1 MQGKSALLTL
11 FDDLYIFDKDGV
23 LLIDWPLKA
32 GRRNLDMS
40 GRDYIQR
47 VHNSRQPFISEPI
60 LGKASGQPIIVIAA
74 PVLNPAGE
82 LVAIIGGVLNL
93 YKPNLL
99 GTLGNPK
106 NGETGYFYLV
116 SQSRM
121 VIAHPLRER
130 IMQPAASV
138 QDNTPLA
145 RAF

>member
-47 VHNSRQPFISEPI
+47 VHN
-60 LGKASGQPIIVIAA
+60 SGQPIIVIAA

-130 IMQPAASV
+130 IMQPVASV

>member
-1 MQGKSALLTL
+1 MALERHLQGKSALLTL

-47 VHNSRQPFISEPI
+47 VHN
-60 LGKASGQPIIVIAA
+60 SGQPIIVIAA

-130 IMQPAASV
+130 IMQPVASV